1 MGKNCLIT
9 SLKDKVS
16 NFKLPYYVDSID
28 YSSLA
33 NNISYNIG
41 KYWQNNREEEAS
53 AGKDSFAS
61 VAPISLSTHNG
72 VFVSC
77 KGSQYRVAKL
87 SAKVDGAYSSYM
99 GEGQFYGY
107 KGAVDYDGEVS
118 LYITIEK
125 ADGTPIPANV
135 NFGEILDIRSQNNP
149 YINNGLII
157 ASTICNNESDG
168 DAWYAA
174 SDSYDYAILNY
185 ASIGYKL
192 YRKYSSSSAALDV
205 DAEREKTVLV
215 DGKYYRYNGSK
226 YVELL

>member
-41 KYWQNNREEEAS
+41 KYWKDNEEQEAS

-72 VFVSC
+72 IFVSC

-87 SAKVDGAYSSYM
+87 SAKVNGVYSSYM
-99 GEGQFYGY
+99 LDGQSYGY
-107 KGAVDYDGEVS
+107 KGAVDYAGEVS

-149 YINNGLII
+149 YINNGLIV
-157 ASTICNNESDG
+157 ASTICNNESDSS
-168 DAWYAA
+168 AWYIA
-174 SDSYDYAILNY
+174 SDSYDYALLNY
-185 ASIGYKL
+185 ASAGYKL
-192 YRKYSSSSAALDV
+192 HRKYSKTADTLDV

-226 YVELL
+226 YVESL

>member
-41 KYWQNNREEEAS
+41 KYWKDNREEEGS
-53 AGKDSFAS
+53 AADSFAA

-87 SAKVDGAYSSYM
+87 SAKVNGVYSSHM
-99 GEGQFYGY
+99 ADGQFNGY

-149 YINNGLII
+149 YINNGLIV
-157 ASTICNNESDG
+157 ASTICNNESDSS
-168 DAWYAA
+168 AWYAA
-174 SDSYDYAILNY
+174 SDSYDYAILNF

-192 YRKYSSSSAALDV
+192 HRKYASNAVTLDV
-205 DAEREKTVLV
+205 DPEREKTVLV

>member
-1 MGKNCLIT
+1 MSKNCLIT

-41 KYWQNNREEEAS
+41 KYWKDSREQEAS
-53 AGKDSFAS
+53 AGTDSFATI
-61 VAPISLSTHNG
+61 APISLSTHNG

-77 KGSQYRVAKL
+77 KGTQYRVEKL
-87 SAKVDGAYSSYM
+87 SAKIDGVYSSYM
-99 GEGQFYGY
+99 GDGQFNGY
-107 KGAVDYDGEVS
+107 KGAVNYDGEVS
-118 LYITIEK
+118 LYITIVK
-125 ADGTPIPANV
+125 VDGTAIPDNV

-157 ASTICNNESDG
+157 ASAICNNESEAS
-168 DAWYAA
+168 AWYTA

-185 ASIGYKL
+185 ASVGYKL
-192 YRKYSSSSAALDV
+192 HRKYASNAITLDV

-215 DGKYYRYNGSK
+215 DGKYYRYNGNK